1 MITRIAG
8 ILEGIDEHSATLAP
22 SEREPEAGVSVA
34 YEVLLP
40 GYLAQRLRAQVGR
53 RVALVTLQYL
63 ESQGQ
68 GASFIPRLVGF
79 ASAHERDFFEV
90 FTTVKGIGNRKAL
103 RALAIDPAAV
113 ARAIVGKDARALQQ
127 LPEIGKRLAE
137 TIIAELSGKV
147 ESYLSPA
154 EVEHLERGAG
164 KGAGA
169 PAEGPASEAIDTLVA
184 LGETRS
190 NAEFLVGRAAER
202 AGRAGRSSPS
212 AAELVEL
219 VYAAGR

>member
-1 MITRIAG
+1 VQVNT
-8 ILEGIDEHSATLAP
+8 
-22 SEREPEAGVSVA
+22 SVG
-34 YEVLLP
+34 P
-40 GYLAQRLRAQVGR
+40 
-53 RVALVTLQYL
+53 
-63 ESQGQ
+63 
-68 GASFIPRLVGF
+68 
-79 ASAHERDFFEV
+79 H
-90 FTTVKGIGNRKAL
+90 NRKAL

-113 ARAIVGKDARALQQ
+113 ARAIVGKDASALQQ

-190 NAEFLVGRAAER
+190 NAEFLVGRAADR